1 MWPDFASSFHLAQ
14 YAFERFHRN
23 LAPVLVEDFDEA
35 RHVRTLEVMRQVHV
49 HVEAGDGVLHAY
61 ALVFHHHRV
70 ADALDAD
77 LVYGKVAHVMLALHV
92 GNGVMF

>member
-1 MWPDFASSFHLAQ
+1 
-14 YAFERFHRN
+14 
-23 LAPVLVEDFDEA
+23 
-35 RHVRTLEVMRQVHV
+35 
-49 HVEAGDGVLHAY
+49 
-61 ALVFHHHRV
+61 V